1 MSQALFNQRE
11 QAFESKY
18 AHEAETEFL
27 VRTRGGA
34 LFVKWIAGLLGLSE
48 DVAAAQATRM
58 IDAVM
63 NGHSD
68 KSILTVVSEELAER
82 GQILSPRQLATRLI
96 ECRAEARQAIYA
108 H

>member
-1 MSQALFNQRE
+1 MSQALFSQRE

-18 AHEAETEFL
+18 AHEAEKEFL

-34 LFVKWIAGLLGLSE
+34 LFVNWIASLLGLSE
-48 DVAAAQATRM
+48 EVAATQATRM

-63 NGHSD
+63 NGHTD
-68 KSILTVVSEELAER
+68 KSILNVVSEELAER

-96 ECRAEARQAIYA
+96 ECRAEARNALYS